1 MAKDYRSIGQI
12 YRDMQDGK
20 SIEDGDL
27 KGLEQQMRTVE
38 AKIDEVLEYGS
49 QQAKDQYAKDTP
61 GQSPGIE
68 QEPTHAIHPK
78 VAVDGVPEKGGAI
91 KKPKLDTVA
100 KPLPEAKLDPVGQA
114 DADIDNDG
122 DVDSSDKYLKN
133 RRKKISKAIK
143 GKEVKEEQEENE
155 QLDEY
160 GMVMA
165 NKDAC
170 PMCSKKNGKQVLYSS
185 CGCEK
190 KEDVQNEMSM
200 SVTLQR
206 RKNNMY
212 KVTGVGDKMKAHGGI
227 KKGEKFHDS
236 EIDGMH
242 DSGIKVKYEKDKK
255 KKQFEFV
262 VPQFSHFVQES
273 SWDGGDPSDATPKA
287 QLEKERSER
296 LKKMNKKPQP
306 AKPVNEISNAT
317 KMSYI
322 SKANKEISD
331 KEKAG
336 QNKPDSIMKKD
347 TMKRRMGVRIA
358 KAKLESFDSFDEAG
372 RWDQSSQGRRYRN
385 MSPEE
390 KKRLAQKNR
399 VMKQAKAVYSGENY
413 EYVPL
418 ADYTEEDAKYMFE
431 AMTPAERK
439 VAAGKIFQMHQAKM
453 RNKASM
459 AAKKDAMKAAKGYKT
474 SDDSHLDKKSDYQK
488 PKGKR
493 GVSDTP
499 HIVGQLRSVVDNDKH
514 PGVKFKDGST
524 KKVSQDH
531 AKSWLKKHDSSKPAQ
546 RLAMYKHHDSP
557 KAFKQGMSEASS
569 AEVLKKRYASYN
581 PEDNPQATKR
591 IKDHIPG
598 MKTYKMHPGAKLTD
612 QGYSKK
618 GKMAALKKQ
627 HERRPEQYGITKEES
642 LDELKISTMDK
653 YKRKAYGDIQT
664 GENARH
670 KGYPE
675 KEIDKRQDKRYKGID
690 TANKRIAKKQVKMA
704 KGIAFDKRYKGG
716 NMTGASKAID
726 KIKPGLSD
734 HPKVKGAL
742 RRANETVEF
751 NKQLFGQNEAI
762 ERRADRKT
770 IIATDPAT
778 GRKVVKVAPKKEI
791 DICLLYTSPSPR
803 D

>member
-1 MAKDYRSIGQI
+1 
-12 YRDMQDGK
+12 
-20 SIEDGDL
+20 
-27 KGLEQQMRTVE
+27 
-38 AKIDEVLEYGS
+38 
-49 QQAKDQYAKDTP
+49 
-61 GQSPGIE
+61 
-68 QEPTHAIHPK
+68 
-78 VAVDGVPEKGGAI
+78 
-91 KKPKLDTVA
+91 
-100 KPLPEAKLDPVGQA
+100 
-114 DADIDNDG
+114 
-122 DVDSSDKYLKN
+122 
-133 RRKKISKAIK
+133 
-143 GKEVKEEQEENE
+143 
-155 QLDEY
+155 
-160 GMVMA
+160 
-165 NKDAC
+165 
-170 PMCSKKNGKQVLYSS
+170 
-185 CGCEK
+185 
-190 KEDVQNEMSM
+190 
-200 SVTLQR
+200 
-206 RKNNMY
+206 
-212 KVTGVGDKMKAHGGI
+212 
-227 KKGEKFHDS
+227 
-236 EIDGMH
+236 
-242 DSGIKVKYEKDKK
+242 
-255 KKQFEFV
+255 
-262 VPQFSHFVQES
+262 
-273 SWDGGDPSDATPKA
+273 
-287 QLEKERSER
+287 
-296 LKKMNKKPQP
+296 
-306 AKPVNEISNAT
+306 
-317 KMSYI
+317 
-322 SKANKEISD
+322 
-331 KEKAG
+331 
-336 QNKPDSIMKKD
+336 
-347 TMKRRMGVRIA
+347 MGVRIA
-358 KAKLESFDSFDEAG
+358 KAKLDSFDSFAEAG

-524 KKVSQDH
+524 HKVSQDH

-557 KAFKQGMSEASS
+557 KAFKQGMSEASA
-569 AEVLKKRYASYN
+569 AEVLKKRYASDH
-581 PEDNPQATKR
+581 PDDNPQATKR

-598 MKTYKMHPGAKLTD
+598 MKTYKSHPGAKHQPST
-612 QGYSKK
+612 GTYSKK

-627 HERRPEQYGITKEES
+627 HARRPEQYGITKEES

-791 DICLLYTSPSPR
+791 DIGKGKMA
-803 D
+803 